1 MFRRDHIY
9 GVHVRFI
16 ARDRFSHVYQGI
28 CQGFRAMNCAS
39 DAVNMVP
46 TKMGHLNIDDVLR
59 MLYHVVLR

>member
-1 MFRRDHIY
+1 
-9 GVHVRFI
+9 
-16 ARDRFSHVYQGI
+16 
-28 CQGFRAMNCAS
+28 MNCAS